1 LDRRKTAAPS
11 DAGTSEDG
19 AHAPERGRRRVAGC
33 ALIAAGLLGHAFF
46 LSISIAGMQIALA
59 VAAFGVLL
67 APPPR
72 LRTPLTAP
80 VIAFVGLAV
89 ISDLISP
96 VGPPPLA
103 FATLWRPAVG
113 FFVVALG
120 LRSLPEG
127 WPERVLLA
135 AATGLAI
142 AAAVGLLQY
151 RTGLD
156 PVHAL
161 GLRPE
166 PAMVEAPGVPGRF
179 GAMGFFTSRLTFG
192 HAAALLVALLGGS
205 VARRALAW
213 PAAVAVAVGLAAVAL
228 TFDRAAYLG
237 LCVAAAAIALRSG
250 RRFAV
255 LALVL
260 AGLAAL
266 HPGVRGRFITGFSAA
281 RNADRV
287 FIWSRATEI
296 IADHP
301 LRGVGFGNYQRVA
314 AAYYDRVDP
323 AFPMRTWAH
332 NLELSTLAETG
343 PLGLLAILWIWV
355 AAAVALWRS
364 GDALATGGLAALAAF
379 LAITQ
384 THDLFYD
391 TKVMYAL
398 WFALGT
404 ALWRPPPPA
413 RAG

>member
-1 LDRRKTAAPS
+1 MPSWMPSISASGTAVTRKCGARATVTRARSSSETALPKTTSFSWRSWRITSSWRMARRPTARGTAISRSTSRSRRGMNRADIARTVVCRCALDRRKTAAPS

-142 AAAVGLLQY
+142 TAAVGLLQY

-179 GAMGFFTSRLTFG
+179 GAMGFFTSRLSFG

-250 RRFAV
+250 RCFAV

-296 IADHP
+296 I
-301 LRGVGFGNYQRVA
+301 
-314 AAYYDRVDP
+314 
-323 AFPMRTWAH
+323 
-332 NLELSTLAETG
+332 
-343 PLGLLAILWIWV
+343 
-355 AAAVALWRS
+355 
-364 GDALATGGLAALAAF
+364 
-379 LAITQ
+379 
-384 THDLFYD
+384 
-391 TKVMYAL
+391 
-398 WFALGT
+398 
-404 ALWRPPPPA
+404 
-413 RAG
+413 